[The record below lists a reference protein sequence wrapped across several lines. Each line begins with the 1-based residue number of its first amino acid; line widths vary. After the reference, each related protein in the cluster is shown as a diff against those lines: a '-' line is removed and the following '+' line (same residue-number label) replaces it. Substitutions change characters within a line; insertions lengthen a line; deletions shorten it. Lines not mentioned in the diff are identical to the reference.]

1 LNTYVLDASVAA
13 KWMLP
18 AGGEDLHEEAAEW
31 LERLLGNQISL
42 VVPDL
47 FWIETSNLIWRAV
60 RFGRIS
66 GGDGV
71 RALAD
76 LRDRDL
82 ETVTSIPL
90 LGAALE
96 IAFSYNRS
104 VYDSIYVALAKD
116 RSTSLITAD
125 EKLANAVAAYLPVK
139 WLGAFEW

>member
-1 LNTYVLDASVAA
+1 MNTYVLDASVAA

-60 RFGRIS
+60 RIARITKQE
-66 GGDGV
+66 GV
-71 RALAD
+71 RALSD
-76 LRDRDL
+76 LRDRGL
-82 ETVTSIPL
+82 ETVSSLAL
-90 LGAALE
+90 LSSALE

-104 VYDSIYVALAKD
+104 VYDSVYVALAKD
-116 RSTSLITAD
+116 RDTLVITAD
-125 EKLANAVAAYLPVK
+125 EKLANAVAAHLPVK
-139 WLGAFEW
+139 WLGAI

>member
-1 LNTYVLDASVAA
+1 MNTYILDASVAA

-31 LERLLGNQISL
+31 LERLLADQISL

-60 RFGRIS
+60 RMARITKEE
-66 GGDGV
+66 GV
-71 RALAD
+71 RALSD
-76 LRDRDL
+76 LRNRGL
-82 ETVTSIPL
+82 ETVSSLPL
-90 LGAALE
+90 LGAAVE

-125 EKLANAVAAYLPVK
+125 EKLANAVAAHLPVR
-139 WLGAFEW
+139 WLGAI

>member
-1 LNTYVLDASVAA
+1 LNTYILDASVAA

-31 LERLLGNQISL
+31 LERLLADQISL

-60 RFGRIS
+60 RMARITKEE
-66 GGDGV
+66 GV
-71 RALAD
+71 RALSD
-76 LRDRDL
+76 LRNRGL
-82 ETVTSIPL
+82 ETVSSLPL
-90 LGAALE
+90 LGAAVE

-125 EKLANAVAAYLPVK
+125 EKLANAVAAHLPVR
-139 WLGAFEW
+139 WLGAI

>member
-1 LNTYVLDASVAA
+1 LNSYVLDASVAA

-18 AGGEDLHEEAAEW
+18 AGGEALHEEAAEW

-60 RFGRIS
+60 RMARITKEE
-66 GGDGV
+66 GV
-71 RALAD
+71 RALSD

-82 ETVTSIPL
+82 ETVSSLPL
-90 LGAALE
+90 LGAAVE
-96 IAFSYNRS
+96 IAFSYHRS

-125 EKLANAVAAYLPVK
+125 EKLANAVAAHLPVK
-139 WLGAFEW
+139 WLGAI

>member
-1 LNTYVLDASVAA
+1 LNTFVLDASVAA

-18 AGGEDLHEEAAEW
+18 AGGEDLHAEAAEW
-31 LERLLGNQISL
+31 LERLIENQISL

-47 FWIETSNLIWRAV
+47 FWIETSNLTWRAV
-60 RFGRIS
+60 RLGRIS
-66 GGDGV
+66 KEDGL
-71 RALAD
+71 RSLAD
-76 LRDRDL
+76 LRKRGL
-82 ETVTSIPL
+82 ETISSLPL

-116 RSTSLITAD
+116 RSTSLVTAD

-139 WLGAFEW
+139 WLGAI

>member
-18 AGGEDLHEEAAEW
+18 AGGEDLHEEAVEW

-60 RFGRIS
+60 RIARITKQE
-66 GGDGV
+66 GV
-71 RALAD
+71 RALSD
-76 LRDRDL
+76 LRDRGL
-82 ETVTSIPL
+82 ETVSSLAL
-90 LGAALE
+90 LSSALE

-104 VYDSIYVALAKD
+104 VYDSVYVALAKD
-116 RSTSLITAD
+116 RDTLLITAD
-125 EKLANAVAAYLPVK
+125 EKLANAVAAHLPVK
-139 WLGAFEW
+139 WLGAI